1 MCPSRSSGKQ
11 VPRWNRKPR
20 DLLGSQGGAENRGR
34 VGKPQSVMLSE
45 AKKGAKRKGGKSLR
59 LPCPPPPPPA
69 SPEGSVLLEQPWRAW
84 RQVMAAVVLKVLQL
98 EVSCSRVLAARLQG
112 GS

>member
-11 VPRWNRKPR
+11 VPKWNRKPR

-34 VGKPQSVMLSE
+34 GGKPQSVMLSE
-45 AKKGAKRKGGKSLR
+45 AKKGAKRKGA
-59 LPCPPPPPPA
+59 LPTPPPPA
-69 SPEGSVLLEQPWRAW
+69 PREGSVLLEQPWRAW